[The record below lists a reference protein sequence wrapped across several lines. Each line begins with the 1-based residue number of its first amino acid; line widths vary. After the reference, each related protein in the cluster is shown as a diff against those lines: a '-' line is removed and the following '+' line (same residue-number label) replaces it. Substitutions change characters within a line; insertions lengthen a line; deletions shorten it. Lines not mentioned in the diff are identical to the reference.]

1 MTRRKIIGASLF
13 FTLFGAIAIFPPV
26 IWLFQTDDP
35 LFGVPLEVLY
45 IFGLWIA
52 LVIGALR
59 FAAALPFDEPSSVES
74 WDKDQ

>member
-1 MTRRKIIGASLF
+1 MTRRKIVGASLF

-26 IWLFQTDDP
+26 IWLFQADSP
-35 LFGVPLEVLY
+35 VFGVPLEVLY

-59 FAAALPFDEPSSVES
+59 FATMLPPDEPSALEN